1 MQIKPFDNENKTVE
15 LVFWGKVD
23 FEHYKRM
30 IYGLDS
36 QNFLLAN
43 DLLPKFSKNFKA
55 NKKNEM
61 SVKLNS
67 CYFVCF
73 CLCMEKSRQK
83 YTLADQEMYDLLES
97 AANLMQQ
104 QQQQTLLLN

>member
-1 MQIKPFDNENKTVE
+1 MQIKPFDNENRIVE

-43 DLLPKFSKNFKA
+43 DLLPKFSKRSEERRVGK
-55 NKKNEM
+55 EC
-61 SVKLNS
+61 SS
-67 CYFVCF
+67 
-73 CLCMEKSRQK
+73 
-83 YTLADQEMYDLLES
+83 
-97 AANLMQQ
+97 
-104 QQQQTLLLN
+104 